1 MCEHSNIV
9 DNLDHDVLLRHES
22 AEMLLGIS
30 EKNCRTRKMK
40 NIIYHHFVTSTIKYL
55 KVPLFIGIS

>member
-30 EKNCRTRKMK
+30 EKNCRTRKNEEHYISSFCHK
-40 NIIYHHFVTSTIKYL
+40 YHKIFEGSPIYRY
-55 KVPLFIGIS
+55 